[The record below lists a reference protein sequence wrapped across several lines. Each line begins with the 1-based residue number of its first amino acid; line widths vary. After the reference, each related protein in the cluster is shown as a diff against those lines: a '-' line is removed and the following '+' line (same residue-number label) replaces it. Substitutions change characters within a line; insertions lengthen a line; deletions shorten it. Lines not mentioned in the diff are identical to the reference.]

1 MFRVTGAVLTGL
13 GIVLA
18 DRLGAPMVLVAL
30 AASTV
35 GFGFGLYEGRRL

>member
-1 MFRVTGAVLTGL
+1 MIRATGAVLTGVA
-13 GIVLA
+13 IVQA
-18 DRLGAPMVLVAL
+18 EHFGAPMVLVAL